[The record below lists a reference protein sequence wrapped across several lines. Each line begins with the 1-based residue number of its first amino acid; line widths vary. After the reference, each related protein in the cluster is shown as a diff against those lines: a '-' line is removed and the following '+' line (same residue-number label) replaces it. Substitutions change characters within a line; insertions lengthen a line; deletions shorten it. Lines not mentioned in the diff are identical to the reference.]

1 MVMLQFICTF
11 AGKFQ
16 TDVMLQNPKRYTITA
31 ALPYTNGPIH
41 IGHLAGVYV
50 PSDIYARYL
59 RLQGRDVA
67 FICGSD
73 EHGVAISMKAKKEGI
88 TPQEV
93 IDKYHHII
101 KTSFEDFG
109 ISFDNYSRTSAKVHH
124 DTASEFFKKLYSEGK
139 FIEEVTEQLYDAQ
152 ADQFLAD
159 RFVTGTCPKCGNES
173 AYGDQCENCGTSLNA
188 TDLINPKSTITGTVP
203 VLKSTKHWF
212 LPLDQYDAFL
222 REWIL
227 KGHEKDWKPNVYGQV
242 KSWLEDGLK
251 PRAVTRDLDWGI
263 PVPVE
268 GAEGKVLYVWFDA
281 PIGYISSTKEWA
293 EREGKDWE
301 PYWKSNDTKLVHF
314 IGKDNIVF
322 HCIIFPAMLKAE
334 GSYIMPDNV
343 PANEFLNLEGNK
355 LSTSK
360 NWAVW
365 LHEYLQDFPGQQD
378 VLRYSLTAT
387 APETKDNDFTW
398 KDFQARNNN
407 ELVAVFG
414 NFINRVVVLTNK
426 YYNGE
431 VPAPNE
437 FSDVDEATLTEM
449 RAYPAVIASSI
460 ERYRFREAL
469 SELMNL
475 ARLGNKYLAD
485 EEPWKVIK
493 ENPERVKTQ
502 MYVALQIASAL
513 AVLSEPFLPFTAAKL
528 KGILKLDERPESVI
542 AVGIVDETLSF
553 NDSRNSRATGWND
566 VSVNQNLIPAGHVI
580 GQAELLFAK
589 IEDETIQQ
597 QVDKLEATKTAN
609 KAANKVAAPQ
619 KDLIQYDDF
628 AKMDI
633 RTGTILEAEKMP
645 KANKLLVLKVDTGID
660 VRTIV
665 SGIAESFSPEEIIG
679 KRVTVLVNLAPR
691 ALRGVES
698 QGMILMTQNAEGKLV
713 FVNPDTDG
721 VGNGETIS

>member
-1 MVMLQFICTF
+1 MLE
-11 AGKFQ
+11 
-16 TDVMLQNPKRYTITA
+16 NPKRYTITA

-73 EHGVAISMKAKKEGI
+73 EHGVAISMKARKEGI

-93 IDKYHHII
+93 IDKYNGII
-101 KTSFEDFG
+101 KKSFEDFG
-109 ISFDNYSRTSAKVHH
+109 ISFDNYSRTSLAIHH
-124 DTASEFFKKLYSEGK
+124 QTASDFFRKLYDNGK
-139 FIEEVTEQLYDAQ
+139 FIEETTEQLYDEKA
-152 ADQFLAD
+152 AQFLAD
-159 RFVTGTCPKCGNES
+159 RFVTGTCPKCGNLE
-173 AYGDQCENCGTSLNA
+173 AYGDQCEKCGSSLNA
-188 TDLINPKSTITGTVP
+188 TDLINPRSTITGTTP

-212 LPLDQYDAFL
+212 LPLNEYSDFL
-222 REWIL
+222 QKWIIE
-227 KGHEKDWKPNVYGQV
+227 GHKNDWKPNVYGQV
-242 KSWLEDGLK
+242 KSWIDAGLE

-263 PVPVE
+263 DVPVD
-268 GAEGKVLYVWFDA
+268 GAEGKKLYVWFDA

-293 EREGKDWE
+293 EREGKNWE
-301 PYWKSNDTKLVHF
+301 DYWKKDDTKLVHF

-334 GSYIMPDNV
+334 GSYILPENV

-365 LHEYLQDFPGQQD
+365 LHEYLVDFPEKQD
-378 VLRYSLTAT
+378 VLRYALTAN

-407 ELVAVFG
+407 ELAAIYG

-426 YYNGE
+426 YYNGI
-431 VPAPNE
+431 VPTPNE
-437 FSDVDEATLTEM
+437 FNEVDQQTLAELK
-449 RAYPAVIASSI
+449 AYPAVISSSI

-469 SELMNL
+469 GELMNV

-485 EEPWKVIK
+485 EEPWKMVK
-493 ENPERVKTQ
+493 ENPERVQTQ

-513 AVLSEPFLPFTAAKL
+513 AILSEPFLPFTAKKL
-528 KGILKLDERPESVI
+528 CSILNIKP
-542 AVGIVDETLSF
+542 
-553 NDSRNSRATGWND
+553 NHWNLEFE
-566 VSVNQNLIPAGHVI
+566 NWNLVKAGHQI
-580 GQAELLFAK
+580 GQAEILFAQ
-589 IEDETIQQ
+589 IEDAEIQKQ
-597 QVDKLEATKTAN
+597 IDKLEATKSAN
-609 KAANKVAAPQ
+609 DKEIASSKLATIMPQ
-619 KDLIQYDDF
+619 KETTTFDDF
-628 AKMDI
+628 QKIDLRI
-633 RTGTILEAEKMP
+633 GTIIEAEKMP
-645 KANKLLVLKVDTGID
+645 KADKLLVLKVDTGID

-665 SGIAESFSPEEIIG
+665 SGIAEHFTPEEVIG

-698 QGMILMTQNAEGKLV
+698 QGMLLLTNDANGKLV
-713 FVNPDTDG
+713 FVNPDAEG
-721 VGNGETIS
+721 VNNGAVIS

>member
-1 MVMLQFICTF
+1 MLE
-11 AGKFQ
+11 
-16 TDVMLQNPKRYTITA
+16 NPKRYTITA

-59 RLQGRDVA
+59 RLQGKDVA

-88 TPQEV
+88 TPQQV
-93 IDKYHHII
+93 IDKYDGII
-101 KTSFEDFG
+101 RQSFLDFG
-109 ISFDNYSRTSAKVHH
+109 ISFDNYSRTSSEIHH
-124 DTASEFFKKLYSEGK
+124 KTASEFFKKLYDNGD
-139 FIEEVTEQLYDAQ
+139 FIEETTEQLYDAK

-159 RFVTGTCPKCGNES
+159 RFVTGTCPKCDNPE
-173 AYGDQCENCGTSLNA
+173 AYGDQCEKCGSTLNA
-188 TDLINPKSTITGTVP
+188 TDLINPKSTITGETP
-203 VLKSTKHWF
+203 ILKSTKHWF
-212 LPLDQYDAFL
+212 LPLNRYESFL

-227 KGHEKDWKPNVYGQV
+227 EGHKNDWKPNVYGQV
-242 KSWLEDGLK
+242 KSWVDGGLE

-263 PVPVE
+263 DVPVE
-268 GAEGKVLYVWFDA
+268 GAEGKKLYVWFDA

-293 EREGKDWE
+293 AREGKDWE
-301 PYWKSNDTKLVHF
+301 PYWKDADTKLVHF

-322 HCIIFPAMLKAE
+322 HCIILPAMLKAE
-334 GSYIMPDNV
+334 GSYILPDNV

-365 LHEYLQDFPGQQD
+365 LHEYLQDFPEKQD
-378 VLRYSLTAT
+378 SLRYALTAN

-407 ELVAVFG
+407 ELAAIFG

-426 YYNGE
+426 YYDGI

-437 FSDVDEATLTEM
+437 FSEVDEQTLAELK
-449 RAYPAVIASSI
+449 AYPAVISSSI

-469 SELMNL
+469 GELMNV

-485 EEPWKVIK
+485 EEPWKMVK
-493 ENPERVKTQ
+493 ENPARVQTQ

-513 AVLSEPFLPFTAAKL
+513 AVLSEPFLPFTAKKL
-528 KGILKLDERPESVI
+528 SNILKIDAL
-542 AVGIVDETLSF
+542 
-553 NDSRNSRATGWND
+553 GWKD
-566 VSVNQNLIPAGHVI
+566 VTTKTELLPAGHQI
-580 GQAELLFAK
+580 GQAEILFAQ
-589 IEDETIQQ
+589 IEDVEIQKQ
-597 QVDKLEATKTAN
+597 LDKLEATKTAN
-609 KAANKVAAPQ
+609 KVENAKAEPQ
-619 KDLIQYDDF
+619 KDIITFEDF
-628 AKMDI
+628 AKVDLRI
-633 RTGTILEAEKMP
+633 GTIIEAEKMP

-665 SGIAESFSPEEIIG
+665 SGIAEHFTPEEVIG

-698 QGMILMTQNAEGKLV
+698 EGMLLLTNNAEGKLV
-713 FVNPDTDG
+713 FVNPDAEG
-721 VGNGETIS
+721 VINGAMIS